1 MALMAIFDSTLQ
13 SSLSRRVN
21 NVNILKEHFVL
32 GLRWWLNKISN
43 SEVDCVS
50 ILSAYTSCKTLSQ
63 SQ

>member
-1 MALMAIFDSTLQ
+1 MPLMAIFDTWIQ

-32 GLRWWLNKISN
+32 GLRWLNKISN